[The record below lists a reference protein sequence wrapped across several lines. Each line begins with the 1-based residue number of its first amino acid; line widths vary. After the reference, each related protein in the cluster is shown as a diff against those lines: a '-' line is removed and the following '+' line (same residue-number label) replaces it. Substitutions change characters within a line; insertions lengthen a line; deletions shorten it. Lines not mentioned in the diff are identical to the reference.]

1 MYRSTER
8 MVSETPCRTI
18 KQLFDGTGTGKSTCR
33 ATKHP
38 PGGTERGNR
47 HAVPRN
53 ILLVARNGAGAK
65 KCWGPAPQ
73 YKNNILKVR
82 NLSFYGA
89 AGYHKKSAPEPF
101 GNQVSTRSSLSL
113 ALEQGFRHAMPRNAL
128 LVARGRIFGEG
139 CPNLECHAP
148 TGFRANRR
156 ERTSGPDEGGG
167 AAKQK
172 DGVCPTTLDRAFC
185 PDQKEEFAVQ
195 QSRRTSPP
203 FPDVS
208 PKACG
213 GRADGT

>member
-1 MYRSTER
+1 MHRSTER
-8 MVSETPCRTI
+8 MVSETPYRAT
-18 KQLFDGTGTGKSTCR
+18 KHHFDGTGTEIQMCR
-33 ATKHP
+33 ARKHFLLAR
-38 PGGTERGNR
+38 EWGNL
-47 HAVPRN
+47 HPVPQN
-53 ILLVARNGAGAK
+53 IRLVARNGAGAK

-89 AGYHKKSAPEPF
+89 AGYHKKSAPAPF

-167 AAKQK
+167 TAKQ
-172 DGVCPTTLDRAFC
+172 
-185 PDQKEEFAVQ
+185 
-195 QSRRTSPP
+195 
-203 FPDVS
+203 
-208 PKACG
+208 
-213 GRADGT
+213 

>member
-1 MYRSTER
+1 
-8 MVSETPCRTI
+8 
-18 KQLFDGTGTGKSTCR
+18 
-33 ATKHP
+33 
-38 PGGTERGNR
+38 
-47 HAVPRN
+47 
-53 ILLVARNGAGAK
+53 
-65 KCWGPAPQ
+65 
-73 YKNNILKVR
+73 
-82 NLSFYGA
+82 
-89 AGYHKKSAPEPF
+89 
-101 GNQVSTRSSLSL
+101 
-113 ALEQGFRHAMPRNAL
+113 MPRNAL

-195 QSRRTSPP
+195 QPSRTSPP

-213 GRADGT
+213 GNAQGAWRQARRPVVAGPMVRSNKAEGLRWQVIRYVTTSPNKSRYCSWSTFIA